1 MANKNLEGME
11 RQRGQA
17 LILVLIALVL
27 GSLLITPTLNYVST
41 GLIGTRVSEELLLG
55 QYATDAG
62 VEYSLWQL
70 KYNVD
75 GLTDQ
80 LNPENPSANT
90 TITVND
96 IEVTLITEITQSP
109 LGEDWPFP
117 VPASQSGIHLD
128 TALEIKSPVW
138 SDDGQTAYFK
148 HVVYMYN
155 SGDSAVHPNSMFQQ
169 LDPRFT
175 YVEGSYEG
183 FAADLTKTYVDDHWE
198 LYFEFATPLP
208 KLDEEQATF
217 VSFVVSTDG
226 EIGDSTFL
234 SSGSVGYSAFE
245 AEEGE
250 IFFGEYSPS
259 TLGYYYDVTADGGSC
274 TILVNVGITEEG
286 EIIIRSYQLQ

>member
-1 MANKNLEGME
+1 MASRKLEGME

-17 LILVLIALVL
+17 LILVLIALAF

-41 GLIGTRVSEELLLG
+41 GLLEIRVAKEQLLR
-55 QYATDAG
+55 QYAADAG

-75 GLTDQ
+75 GITDQ
-80 LNPENPSANT
+80 LDYDNPSDNT
-90 TITVND
+90 TITIND
-96 IEVTLITEITQSP
+96 IEVPIITDITQSP

-128 TALEIKSPVW
+128 TALDIRPPFW
-138 SDDGQTAYFK
+138 SEDGQTAYFP
-148 HVVYMYN
+148 HVIYMYN
-155 SGDSAVHPNSMFQQ
+155 SGDSVVHPNSLLQQ

-175 YVEGSYEG
+175 YVEGSWDG
-183 FAADLTKTYVDDHWE
+183 FGADLTETYVDDHWE
-198 LYFEFATPLP
+198 LYFDLHTPLP
-208 KLDEEQATF
+208 RLEEQQATF
-217 VSFVVSTDG
+217 VSFLVSTDG
-226 EIGDSTFL
+226 EIGDDTYL

-259 TLGYYYDVTADGGSC
+259 TIGYYYNITVDGGSC
-274 TILVNVGITEEG
+274 IILVNVGITEEG
-286 EIIIRSYQLQ
+286 EIIILSYQFQ